1 MKAERKYFKMTLSIL
16 VGCALMMIST
26 AGAVISWF
34 IFRHKKKKMYG
45 ELEEAYGKRRR

>member
-16 VGCALMMIST
+16 AGCALMMIST

-34 IFRHKKKKMYG
+34 IFQHKKKRLCG
-45 ELEEAYGKRRR
+45 ELEEEYGKRRR